1 MNKDIFNHI
10 YSEKPKMSIGDF
22 SIECESDNDSKE
34 EKNINKLN
42 SNELSEES
50 LEFPKGNVITSLS
63 ISNNED
69 QVQKEANIPSI
80 HIPFNDIDNSH
91 QNKNPIFYSLT
102 SDTDNKFENKD
113 SNEIKEDFTILKRVN
128 YSKENDRYERYNS
141 NISEIY
147 NNNFRFFSSFE
158 DDYNEEDDD
167 IVNNEITSIMDN
179 DNNEEKNKNF
189 DDNNNIKNSDSLKGF
204 NATYNFNKDDNKVEV
219 ILHPDIFKIYN
230 NDENDH
236 NKNNNNNTM
245 NNNKESLEK
254 KINNI
259 IDLSGSNFGEIKN
272 NENIRYKDIDIDNNI
287 NEINNE
293 NNENNISKKI
303 NEKKQNININ
313 NNKENNIQK
322 QNKTNINNNK
332 KIIDK
337 NNNNNNNIINKN
349 DSKEFKRKITILN
362 LTKQNKIFQKFL
374 CVSVDTSGLYS
385 LDDEMKTLLLN
396 PKITY
401 NYPYNKMERELE

>member
-42 SNELSEES
+42 SKNLNEES

-69 QVQKEANIPSI
+69 QVQKEANIPPI
-80 HIPFNDIDNSH
+80 NIPFNDIDNSH

-179 DNNEEKNKNF
+179 DNNEEKNENF

-236 NKNNNNNTM
+236 NKKNNNNTM
-245 NNNKESLEK
+245 NNNKLSLEK
-254 KINNI
+254 KNNNI
-259 IDLSGSNFGEIKN
+259 IDLSGSDFGEIKN
-272 NENIRYKDIDIDNNI
+272 NENIRYKDIDIDNNS

-313 NNKENNIQK
+313 NIKENNIQI
-322 QNKTNINNNK
+322 QNKTNINNYK
-332 KIIDK
+332 KIID
-337 NNNNNNNIINKN
+337 NNKNNNNIINKN